1 MECQN
6 NEKTTTIISTVS
18 EVVGS
23 MLKVMQAGIIER
35 IEKTASNI
43 VRDVV
48 GVIVFAFLGLI
59 GFAFFL
65 VGVAIWLGSFTGF
78 GLGFGLMAVGGTIF
92 LLALLI
98 ALIRKIK

>member
-1 MECQN
+1 MECQ
-6 NEKTTTIISTVS
+6 KDDKSTIISTVS

-35 IEKTASNI
+35 VEKTANRI

-65 VGVAIWLGSFTGF
+65 VGAAIWLGSFTGL
-78 GLGFGLMAVGGTIF
+78 GLGFGLMIVGGSIF
-92 LLALLI
+92 VLALLI
-98 ALIRKIK
+98 GLIQKVR

>member
-1 MECQN
+1 MEDQN
-6 NEKTTTIISTVS
+6 NDKSTIISTVS

-43 VRDVV
+43 VRDIVS
-48 GVIVFAFLGLI
+48 VITIAFLGLI
-59 GFAFFL
+59 GFTFLL

-78 GLGFGLMAVGGTIF
+78 GLGFGLMVVGGSIF
-92 LLALLI
+92 LLMLLI
-98 ALIRKIK
+98 TLIRKIK